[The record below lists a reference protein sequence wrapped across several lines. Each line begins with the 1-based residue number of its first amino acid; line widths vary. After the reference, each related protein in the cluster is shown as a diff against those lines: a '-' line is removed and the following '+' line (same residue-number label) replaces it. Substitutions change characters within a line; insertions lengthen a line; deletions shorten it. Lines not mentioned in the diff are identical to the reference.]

1 MVSIS
6 SPIGANRC
14 IVGRGVTCSTR
25 KHAQIALAI
34 LCANDVSKLCPANP
48 SPEASL
54 RSGAAQQAYQSNSN
68 LPPRFQELLDANAQM
83 KNRLEQHEKGLL
95 TREASLQTR
104 EANLPTREARFE
116 QREKGLLTRE
126 ASLQTREDK
135 LQTQGGSRQKDEES
149 LNQRPTA
156 AGTGLHSKYV

>member
-1 MVSIS
+1 MVSLATVVATSVLSGLILL
-6 SPIGANRC
+6 AC
-14 IVGRGVTCSTR
+14 F
-25 KHAQIALAI
+25 ALFLQSGQQTAG
-34 LCANDVSKLCPANP
+34 SFTP

-54 RSGAAQQAYQSNSN
+54 RSGAAQQAYPSNSN